1 MMKVYFVWR
10 GPSPYR
16 VDFFN
21 ELGKLCDLTVL
32 FERKPQDISD
42 KDINWFH
49 EDYKN
54 FKGIYL
60 KGKNLL
66 GKIWLCLDIINY
78 ISAFKKAD
86 IVVVGMYST
95 PTQSLLIFLF
105 KLFGIRYIL
114 NSDGGFVKQESF
126 LTRAVKKLLISGAYA
141 YLSSSHG
148 TSKYLRFYGANSKMQ
163 VYPFTSERKS
173 QVIKDLSQEKKLQ
186 VKKNLGISDEVMVMF
201 SGQFIY
207 RKGID
212 VLLRAAK
219 DIPSNCGIY
228 IIGGK
233 ATDEYISIVNE
244 LSLVNVHFLDFKTPK
259 ELEKYYMAADI
270 YVLPTREDIWGLV
283 INEAMS
289 FGLPVITTENCLAG
303 MELIENGING
313 FLVPINDVNE
323 TAKKIS
329 ILVNNK
335 KMRDA
340 ISDANK
346 KKISAYTIE
355 NMAETHYLFFESL
368 IKE

>member
-1 MMKVYFVWR
+1 MKVYFVWR

-60 KGKNLL
+60 KGLNLL
-66 GKIWLCLDIINY
+66 GKVWLCLDIINY
-78 ISAFKKAD
+78 ISALKKAD

-95 PTQSLLIFLF
+95 PTQSLLILLF
-105 KLFGIRYIL
+105 KLLGIKYIL
-114 NSDGGFVKQESF
+114 NSDGGFVKQEGF
-126 LTRAVKKLLISGAYA
+126 LNRTVKKFLISGANA

-148 TSKYLRFYGANSKMQ
+148 TSKYLRFYGANTKIQ
-163 VYPFTSERKS
+163 VYPFTSACKS
-173 QVIKDLSQEKKLQ
+173 QVIKNLSQEKKSQ
-186 VKKNLGISDEVMVMF
+186 AKKHLGISEDVMVMF

-212 VLLRAAK
+212 VLLKAAK

-233 ATDEYISIVNE
+233 PTDEYISIVND
-244 LSLVNVHFLDFKTPK
+244 LSLENVHFVDFKKPK
-259 ELEKYYMAADI
+259 ELAEYYTAADI

-313 FLVPINDVNE
+313 FLVPIDDINE

-329 ILVNNK
+329 ILVDNK
-335 KMRDA
+335 KLRDSM
-340 ISDANK
+340 SDANK
-346 KKISAYTIE
+346 KKIAAYTIE
-355 NMAETHYLFFESL
+355 NMAETHYLFFGNF
-368 IKE
+368 IK